1 MRRIGIGWAGN
12 PAFVYD
18 AERSLGLT
26 RMLPLLSRTDVQ
38 FVSIQKDLREE
49 DADILRAH
57 PQIKLVGDAID
68 SFADTAAL
76 IASLDLVISSDTS
89 VVHLAGALGKP
100 VWILLQFVPD
110 WRWLLDRTDCPWYP
124 TARLFRQADRDRWD
138 PVVADVARALD
149 GFLVS

>member
-1 MRRIGIGWAGN
+1 
-12 PAFVYD
+12 
-18 AERSLGLT
+18 
-26 RMLPLLSRTDVQ
+26 MLPLLSRTDVQ

-124 TARLFRQADRDRWD
+124 TARLFRQAQRDTWE

-149 GFLVS
+149 GFVIS